1 VAVRDPRIDAYI
13 RKSPAFAQP
22 ILTRVRDVVHK
33 ACPECEETMKWSV
46 PHFDYRGEMMLS
58 MAAFKQHCV
67 LGFWKATLLAEQGLL
82 PPDADSMGFRQK
94 IETQKDLPSD
104 RQLTKIIKAAMA
116 LNDQGVKVARP
127 KAAPKPPPKTPP
139 YFAATL
145 KKHKTAFAQFQAF
158 SPSHKRE
165 YIEWIAEA
173 KSEDTRNRRMAQAV
187 EWIAE
192 GKGRNWKY
200 ERR

>member
-1 VAVRDPRIDAYI
+1 
-13 RKSPAFAQP
+13 
-22 ILTRVRDVVHK
+22 
-33 ACPECEETMKWSV
+33 
-46 PHFDYRGEMMLS
+46 
-58 MAAFKQHCV
+58 
-67 LGFWKATLLAEQGLL
+67 
-82 PPDADSMGFRQK
+82 MGFRQK
-94 IETQKDLPSD
+94 IESEKDLPSD

-127 KAAPKPPPKTPP
+127 KAGPKPPPKTPP

-145 KKHKTAFAQFQAF
+145 KKHKTAFGRFQEF

-173 KSEDTRNRRMAQAV
+173 KSEETRNRRMAQAV